1 MFCFCLRI
9 SLINGLMYRQ
19 ITRVTRYAY
28 KYDTKTRLLI
38 MDHRLTAFFLS
49 FPEPRDSKRILGSA
63 SKLLRTDFKRE
74 MMNRPVDGV
83 ADQSE
88 CLP

>member
-1 MFCFCLRI
+1 M
-9 SLINGLMYRQ
+9 
-19 ITRVTRYAY
+19 TRYAY
-28 KYDTKTRLLI
+28 NYKCDTKTRLL
-38 MDHRLTAFFLS
+38 MDHLLTAIFLS